1 MREDTPS
8 PELVRA
14 AADHYFTRRRLIL
27 GTLRAGAVTGAV
39 GGVMAGV
46 VFSWVTAVIVLV
58 VIVVGW
64 CLLAVAAERKAARR
78 GTNLSPEI
86 DPASP
91 KARKL
96 VRRYLADTRRT
107 PP

>member
-1 MREDTPS
+1 MTRSGRTCRTCTPHWKAPCARYGWSGRTTIVPVREDTPS

-64 CLLAVAAERKAARR
+64 CLLAVAAE
-78 GTNLSPEI
+78 
-86 DPASP
+86 
-91 KARKL
+91 
-96 VRRYLADTRRT
+96 
-107 PP
+107 